1 MIIRCF
7 FLISKCH
14 INEFNK
20 RILTIITT
28 RLEYLKKKKWT
39 TFVKIK
45 VVTKFKLHDFVFFF
59 FALQKW
65 LNFYFGHFI
74 ILKFEIYSL
83 YFNF

>member
-59 FALQKW
+59 FCIAKMVKFLFW
-65 LNFYFGHFI
+65 SFY
-74 ILKFEIYSL
+74 YT
-83 YFNF
+83 